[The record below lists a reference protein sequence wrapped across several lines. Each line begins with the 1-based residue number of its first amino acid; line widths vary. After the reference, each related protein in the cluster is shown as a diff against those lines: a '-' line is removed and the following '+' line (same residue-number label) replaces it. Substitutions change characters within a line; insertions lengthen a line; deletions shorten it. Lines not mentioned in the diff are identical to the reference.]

1 MPVSRTDSYII
12 FIINSYNYRTPIK
25 SNISIQNDIGILN
38 NDMLDIIHITIF
50 NGQKVKNKNA
60 KTLYIVNIILP
71 KNR

>member
-12 FIINSYNYRTPIK
+12 FIINSYNYRTQIK

-50 NGQKVKNKNA
+50 
-60 KTLYIVNIILP
+60 
-71 KNR
+71 

>member
-1 MPVSRTDSYII
+1 MNFTQEQRWTDSYII

-50 NGQKVKNKNA
+50 
-60 KTLYIVNIILP
+60 
-71 KNR
+71 